1 MNKRSTVTWRGMAHY
16 WKWNLGLM
24 AGTALTAAILTGAL
38 LVGDSVKESLHD
50 LARTRLGEVQLALVG
65 GDRFVTTD
73 MVERLRTELGEGTT
87 VAPVMMV
94 EGSATGPDGTRR
106 VNRVNVVGVDD
117 QFWRLGPGSGP
128 GEDWSTGLA
137 IGSPLAQKLGVE
149 EGDFLMIRVEL
160 PGVISRDAPLSGS
173 RESEITFRRRVAEIL
188 GPEEFGLFS
197 LRAEQQAA
205 DNVFLPQG
213 YLQQLLERED
223 RVNLVLAG
231 GAGAEGGA
239 VSVAEFEDA
248 VNRVATLADFALQVE
263 ETDGGER
270 QLQTE
275 RVFLDRPIADLL
287 LGAVD
292 GSYGVLTYLVNRMA
306 SSPETGTPYSMVTAV
321 DRVVEAAGSNGD
333 AVVINRWLAD
343 DQGIGAGD
351 DLTLSFF
358 VVGEGREL
366 EQRERV
372 VTVAA
377 VLEMDDPVVR
387 RDWTPDFPGVSDVD
401 NCRDWEP
408 GIPIDLDLIRD
419 QDEDYWDE
427 YRGTPK
433 GFIPLALGQ
442 ELWGNRFG
450 DLTSVRW
457 PAAGPDAAAVE
468 ELLRGS
474 VGLAAVGWQPV
485 AVADSADAAAEQS
498 LPLGLLLLFASNF
511 LILAALVLT
520 GLLFAFTLQHRSPE
534 SGLMLAA
541 GWSVGEVR
549 RVVLLEVL
557 IVAAIGAAAGVVGGL
572 VYAWAALTAL
582 RGGWSDAVGGLAFD
596 FHASPA
602 SAIYGWLGAVLMALL
617 TAWWV
622 ARVLW
627 RRPVRSL
634 LAGDTAKPPRP
645 GGGDRPWWRAWSP
658 WVVIV
663 GAVGGV
669 VALSLARG
677 LQGEARAG
685 AFFGG
690 GLGFLAAGL
699 AVVALVLRGIDRGS
713 QSAGALARRSLTG
726 VALRNLCRRPGRSLA
741 VAGVMAAGVFL
752 VFAFNAFQQDAER
765 DHRRD
770 GGTGGFAFYGE
781 TALPL
786 YEDLNLEE
794 GREEFALDAADMEG
808 VTVLPMRQRDGDDA
822 SCLNLNRAQQPVL
835 LGVPTAALAERRAF
849 TFSAV
854 AQGMEPGWEIL
865 RTGLEDG
872 EVPGVI
878 DQNTAAYAL
887 RIGVGDTI
895 EYRDGRGGIMTVR
908 VVGLIANSIWQGRVL
923 IDGAR
928 FVDAYPD
935 VAGYRALLIDAP
947 EDQTEELGALLTR
960 QLEKR
965 GLSLEP
971 AVLRLARFN
980 AVQNSY
986 IRIFSVL
993 GGLGVLL
1000 GTAGLALVVVRS
1012 VQERRGELGLM
1023 QAVGFRKRELRRM
1036 LAGEHV
1042 ALTWTGVAVGVLAA
1056 IAAVWPQLTQ
1066 PGEGGG
1072 AGGWLFGWLAVI
1084 VVAGGLFCVAA
1095 AAWVLR
1101 GALLNALRNE

>member
-1 MNKRSTVTWRGMAHY
+1 MKGRATVTWRGLAHY

-38 LVGDSVKESLHD
+38 LVGDSVKESLRD
-50 LARTRLGEVQLALVG
+50 LARTRLGDVQMALVG

-73 MVERLRTELGEGTT
+73 MVERLRAELGGGAT

-117 QFWRLGPGSGP
+117 EFWRLGPGTGP
-128 GEDWSTGLA
+128 ADDWGRGLA
-137 IGSPLAQKLGVE
+137 IGSPLAEKLGVE

-188 GPEEFGLFS
+188 GPDDFGLFS

-205 DNVFLPQG
+205 DNVFLPQEF
-213 YLQQLLERED
+213 LQQLLEREH

-231 GAGAEGGA
+231 AAEDGEPLSPEG
-239 VSVAEFEDA
+239 FEQA
-248 VNRVATLADFALQVE
+248 VNRVAALADFALQVE
-263 ETDGGER
+263 DTEGAER

-275 RVFLDRPIADLL
+275 RVFLDRAIADLML
-287 LGAVD
+287 AQVD
-292 GSYGVLTYLVNRMA
+292 DSYGVLTYLVNKMA
-306 SSPETGTPYSMVTAV
+306 SAPDAGTPYSMVTAV
-321 DRVVEAAGSNGD
+321 DRVVADANGSGD

-343 DQGIGAGD
+343 DQGIGEGD
-351 DLTLSFF
+351 ELTLSFF

-366 EQRERV
+366 ERRERA

-377 VLEMDDPVVR
+377 VLEMDDPVVA

-419 QDEDYWDE
+419 QDEDYWDD

-433 GFIPLALGQ
+433 GFIPLSLGQ

-457 PAAGPDAAAVE
+457 PAAGPGAAAVE
-468 ELLRGS
+468 ALLRDE
-474 VGLAAVGWQPV
+474 VGLAAVGWQTV
-485 AVADSADAAAEQS
+485 AVADSGAAAAEQS
-498 LPLGLLLLFASNF
+498 LPLGLLLLFASDF

-541 GWSVGEVR
+541 GWSKGEVR
-549 RVVLLEVL
+549 RVVLGEVL
-557 IVAAIGAAAGVVGGL
+557 IVAVIGAAVGVLGGL
-572 VYAWAALTAL
+572 GYAWAALGAL

-602 SAIYGWLGAVLMALL
+602 SVIYGWVGAVLMALG

-645 GGGDRPWWRAWSP
+645 GAGERPWWRAWAP
-658 WVVIV
+658 WVALA

-669 VALSLARG
+669 VALSVARG

-699 AVVALVLRGIDRGS
+699 AVVALILRAMDRRS
-713 QSAGALARRSLTG
+713 QSAQAVARRSLTG

-770 GGTGGFAFYGE
+770 GGTGGFAFWGE

-786 YEDLNLEE
+786 YEDLNLAE
-794 GREEFALDAADMEG
+794 GREEFALDADDMEG

-854 AQGMEPGWEIL
+854 ARGMEPGWDIL
-865 RTGLEDG
+865 RAELEDG

-887 RIGVGDTI
+887 RIGIGDTI
-895 EYRDGRGGIMTVR
+895 EYRDGRGGILTVR

-947 EDQTEELGALLTR
+947 DERSGELSALLTR

-1042 ALTWTGVAVGVLAA
+1042 ALAWTGVAVGVLAA
-1056 IAAVWPQLTQ
+1056 VAAVWPQLTQ

-1072 AGGWLFGWLAVI
+1072 AGGWLFAWLAVI
-1084 VVAGGLFCVAA
+1084 VVAGALFCVAA